1 MPGER
6 MSRFLYWRLRPRPP
20 VHYDEDMLAYLFW
33 HWPAPTVDAA
43 RYAESLV
50 AFHRALASSAP
61 PGLRGSRVYEVEA
74 APWLAVP
81 RAFEDWYLVDDF
93 AALGALNDAAVSGAR
108 RDPHDAA
115 ARLAGGGHGGV
126 YRLVAPGTGSALDR
140 TTWCSKPAGV
150 SYPEFLPRLPA
161 GETWQRQMVLGPAP
175 EFCVVGVD
183 AAAALGG
190 VAVAARR
197 IHAWS

>member
-1 MPGER
+1 
-6 MSRFLYWRLRPRPP
+6 
-20 VHYDEDMLAYLFW
+20 MLAYVFW

-50 AFHRALASSAP
+50 AFHRALASTPP
-61 PGLRGSRVYEVEA
+61 PGVRSSRVYELEA
-74 APWLAVP
+74 APWLPVA

-93 AALGALNDAAVSGAR
+93 AALGALNEAAVSGAR
-108 RDPHDAA
+108 REPHDAA

-126 YRLVAPGTGSALDR
+126 YRLLAPARGGTLPR
-140 TTWCSKPAGV
+140 TTWCSKPGGA
-150 SYPEFLPRLPA
+150 SYPEFVAQLPP

-175 EFCVVGVD
+175 EFCIIGVD

-190 VAVAARR
+190 VAVAARK
-197 IHAWS
+197 IHASP